1 MESATHTQTEKK
13 DKTLRRR
20 SREPLMIGK
29 RVLALTKWLKKKGTL
44 HKRTYI
50 SSLQRTF
57 HFSIVKKYLW

>member
-20 SREPLMIGK
+20 LRESLMIGK
-29 RVLALTKWLKKKGTL
+29 RVLALTKRLKKKGTL

-50 SSLQRTF
+50 SSL
-57 HFSIVKKYLW
+57 